1 MQFGNKASAREIDK
15 FRNRARI
22 VVNHHFGTSARRLV
36 HESGGLTNFVFSFS
50 NSDGDFIIRISPDPA
65 RISSFMKEQWA
76 ETAAR
81 EAGVPM
87 PEILEVGSDLIQ
99 FPYMISRT
107 AEGSSAT
114 DHPRRL
120 DILRE
125 MGRYATMINSI
136 KTKGFGQTFDW
147 SVNQL
152 SHNAT
157 FKDYLYD
164 EYRFEEKLA
173 VFAKHK
179 MIQADRSKKLAR
191 IFADAAK
198 LRIRPV
204 LNHGDIRLKNVIA
217 DEDGK
222 INALID
228 WEGCTSNFAPAWE
241 LSIALHDLGVDEM
254 QHFLDGYGITA
265 KRLSDSLPLIR
276 AFNITNYA
284 SAVENAAAARDKRLL
299 AHYRIRL
306 AGNLDLYS
314 L

>member
-1 MQFGNKASAREIDK
+1 MTTENRASREVDK
-15 FRNRARI
+15 FRGMART
-22 VVNHHFGTSARRLV
+22 VVNHHFGTSTRRLV

-50 NSDGDFIIRISPDPA
+50 NPDGDFIIRISPDPA

-76 ETAAR
+76 ERAAR
-81 EAGVPM
+81 DAGVPA

-114 DHPRRL
+114 DHPKRL

-125 MGRYATMINSI
+125 MGRYAAVINAI
-136 KTKGFGQTFDW
+136 KTKGIGQTFDW

-157 FKDYLYD
+157 FKDYLYT

-173 VFAKHK
+173 TLAKHK
-179 MIQADRSKKLAR
+179 MLSTEKLKKLAK
-191 IFADAAK
+191 IFADASK
-198 LRIRPV
+198 LKIRPV

-217 DEDGK
+217 DENGK
-222 INALID
+222 INAIID

-241 LSIALHDLGVDEM
+241 LSLALHDLGVDEM
-254 QHFLDGYGITA
+254 QQFLDGYGITA
-265 KRLSDSLPLIR
+265 KRLSDSMPLIR
-276 AFNITNYA
+276 AFNIANYA
-284 SAVENAAAARDKRLL
+284 SAIEDAAAARDKRML